1 MTKVV
6 VISFTF
12 PPQIGIGGRR
22 WAKFVKY
29 FSRKGLDVQVFST
42 PVSREGSPWVK
53 DISGNLQVSRFETK
67 YPDVIRFGPSTIW
80 GKFKYRFELLVL
92 KLNTRGNYFDHSIF
106 WDKQILPKLEQELL
120 DIDVLIATS
129 SPFSY
134 LHSLLSLKLKYPN
147 LKLVVDFRDPW
158 TNNKTA
164 YGFDQLAPRR
174 LAFEKKMEK
183 EVIEG
188 FDLIVSVAQPMTDYF
203 KLISR
208 GNVQEKFV
216 TLLNGYDPDDRAEL
230 NAKSVGSEKV
240 KICFVG
246 TLYGKTYDSVNTLV
260 TVLKKYQNVTEVT
273 FCGDMNRDSQ
283 KELSTAE
290 NVKLL
295 GRVSGEKAKQI
306 IASSDIGLLILTNDL
321 TYSFSTKFCEY
332 VQMRKPI
339 WIISEDGSTPAF
351 ILDNNIGY
359 HSLPNAR
366 SISDTIQ
373 NFLSNEINGLYDQF
387 DDSKFNLEEISN
399 EYVSHIEALTNDE

>member
-1 MTKVV
+1 MIKVV

-29 FSRKGLDVQVFST
+29 FSRQGLDVQVFST
-42 PVSREGSPWVK
+42 PISIEGSPWVK
-53 DISGNLQVSRFETK
+53 DIPEKLQVSRFETK

-80 GKFKYRFELLVL
+80 GKFKYRIELLGL
-92 KLNTRGNYFDHSIF
+92 KLNTEGNYFDHSIF
-106 WDKQILPKLEQELL
+106 WDKQFLPKLEQEL
-120 DIDVLIATS
+120 DDVDVLIAS
-129 SPFSY
+129 SGPFSY

-174 LAFEKKMEK
+174 LTFEKKMEK

-188 FDLIVSVAQPMTDYF
+188 FDLIVSVAQPMTDHF

-216 TLLNGYDPDDRAEL
+216 TLWNGYDPDDRVEL
-230 NAKSVGSEKV
+230 NAQSVGSEKV

-260 TVLKKYQNVTEVT
+260 TVLKKYQNVIEVT

-295 GRVSGEKAKQI
+295 GSVSGEKAKQI

-359 HSLPNAR
+359 HSLPNTR

-399 EYVSHIEALTNDE
+399 EYISHIEALTNDE